1 MTTTL
6 GAALAYLD
14 TRRDQLI
21 EFLRGLIATPSITI
35 EMGERAIADVVIE
48 HTRALGL
55 AEPEVV
61 YARPEHPNLLY
72 RLAGAAA
79 GPTLILNA
87 HLDTQ
92 PVGDGAAWSHD
103 PFGGHI
109 EGNRLYGLGSSDM
122 KGAVAAM
129 VYALAALA
137 KAAAPCRGT
146 LLLALVAN
154 EEDGGTYGADWL
166 VREYGLTGDAC
177 VVGEPSGVHHEWE
190 AIYNA
195 QRGQSAV
202 WVRANGQQMHSG
214 VAHAFGAV
222 NAAVHMARVI
232 EALDN
237 ELVIVPAADPTG
249 ARAQATLGVLVRC
262 GDAWGINPGVA
273 EFGVDVRTVP
283 GMVRLDVA
291 RGFDEALAR
300 VRRNHPGIAVS
311 WRFHDAPWDWI
322 APTHVAPESAVM
334 RAAAAAATTILGAA
348 PPLGLYPATTD
359 ASAFATVAGI
369 PTIAALGPGC
379 IGRAHR
385 ADEYVSPSS
394 VIDAAKLYV
403 TLVLRYL
410 EVG

>member
-1 MTTTL
+1 MTTAYE
-6 GAALAYLD
+6 AALTYLEA
-14 TRRDQLI
+14 RRDELI
-21 EFLRGLIATPSITI
+21 GFLRALIATPSITI
-35 EMGERAIADVVIE
+35 EMGERAIADLLIA
-48 HTRALGL
+48 HAGALGL
-55 AEPEVV
+55 PAPEVV

-72 RLAGAAA
+72 RLTGAAA

-92 PVGDGAAWSHD
+92 PVGDGAAWSRD
-103 PFGGHI
+103 PFGGQV
-109 EGNRLYGLGSSDM
+109 EGDRLYGLGSSDM

-129 VYALAALA
+129 VYAMAALA
-137 KAAAPCRGT
+137 EAAAPSRGT

-154 EEDGGTYGADWL
+154 EEDGGAYGADWL

-190 AIYNA
+190 GIYNA

-202 WVRANGQQMHSG
+202 WVRTTGQQMHSG

-232 EALDN
+232 EALDR
-237 ELVIVPAADPTG
+237 ELVITPAGDPRGT
-249 ARAQATLGVLVRC
+249 RANVTLGVLVRC

-283 GMVRLDVA
+283 GMVRADVA

-300 VRRNHPGIAVS
+300 IHRDRPEIAVS

-322 APTHVAPESAVM
+322 APTAVAPESAVM
-334 RAAAAAATTILGAA
+334 RAATAAAAAVLGAA
-348 PPLGLYPATTD
+348 PAPALYPATTD

-385 ADEYVSPSS
+385 ADEYVSLTS

-403 TLVLRYL
+403 RLALGYL
-410 EVG
+410 EET

>member
-1 MTTTL
+1 MTTPL
-6 GAALAYLD
+6 EAALASLA
-14 TRRDQLI
+14 TRRDELI
-21 EFLRGLIATPSITI
+21 GFLRALIATPSITI
-35 EMGERAIADVVIE
+35 EMGERAIADLVIA

-55 AEPEVV
+55 DDPEVV
-61 YARPEHPNLLY
+61 FARSEHPNLLY
-72 RLAGAAA
+72 RLTGAAA

-92 PVGDGAAWSHD
+92 PVGDRAAWSRD

-109 EGNRLYGLGSSDM
+109 EDDRLYGLGSSDM

-137 KAAAPCRGT
+137 GAAAPRRGT
-146 LLLALVAN
+146 LILALVAN

-177 VVGEPSGVHHEWE
+177 VVGEPSGIHQEWE
-190 AIYNA
+190 GLYNA

-202 WVRANGQQMHSG
+202 WVRTTGQQMHSG

-232 EALDN
+232 EALDR
-237 ELVIVPAADPTG
+237 ELVIASAADPAG
-249 ARAQATLGVLVRC
+249 AWANVTLGVLVRC

-283 GMVRLDVA
+283 GMVRADVA
-291 RGFDEALAR
+291 RGFDEALGR
-300 VRRNHPGIAVS
+300 VRHGHPEIAVS

-322 APTHVAPESAVM
+322 APTYVAPESAVM
-334 RAAAAAATTILGAA
+334 RAATAAATSILGAA

-359 ASAFATVAGI
+359 AGAFAAVGGI

-385 ADEYVSPSS
+385 ADEYVSVSS
-394 VIDAAKLYV
+394 VFNAAKLYV
-403 TLVLRYL
+403 TLALRYL
-410 EVG
+410 EED